1 LIFVWNIKIG
11 GKITM
16 KKFVALLLAMMM
28 VFALCACGGSDDAA
42 ADTATTTEAAAPAD
56 APEGAVAPPEGA
68 DLGDPTGEPV
78 AQLVEPDSSYS
89 KDLDGYKAYVID
101 ALKSD
106 EHAPADIVEST
117 IENINAATDGNDDA
131 FEMMI
136 SQGLVLNYDEFI
148 AY

>member
-1 LIFVWNIKIG
+1 
-11 GKITM
+11 M
-16 KKFVALLLAMMM
+16 KKFVALMLAMMM

-42 ADTATTTEAAAPAD
+42 ETTTTTEAAAAAD
-56 APEGAVAPPEGA
+56 VPEGAVEPPEGA

-78 AQLVEPDSSYS
+78 AQLVEPDASYS

-106 EHAPADIVEST
+106 EHAPADIVETS

-131 FEMMI
+131 FEMML
-136 SQGLVLNYDEFI
+136 SQGLILSYDEFI

>member
-1 LIFVWNIKIG
+1 VWNDQNRRKNI
-11 GKITM
+11 M

-28 VFALCACGGSDDAA
+28 VFALCACGGGSDDA
-42 ADTATTTEAAAPAD
+42 TAETTTTTEAAAPAD

>member
-1 LIFVWNIKIG
+1 
-11 GKITM
+11 M
-16 KKFVALLLAMMM
+16 KKFVALMLAMMM

-42 ADTATTTEAAAPAD
+42 ETTATTEAAAPAD

-78 AQLVEPDSSYS
+78 AQLVEPDASYS

-106 EHAPADIVEST
+106 EHAPADIVETS

-131 FEMMI
+131 FEMML
-136 SQGLVLNYDEFI
+136 SQGLILSYDEFI